1 MELGKNVYECRTG
14 KNWSQ
19 SELAE
24 ALNVSRQ
31 SVSKWENGMAVPD
44 VDKLI
49 KMSELFGITLDE
61 LVFGIKKDSPK
72 ETSKSAGSFWNDLP
86 PVRIISGL
94 IIMLFGMVFFLLS
107 VFWGDHLAFGEE
119 FGELVSLVIVLFSIS
134 MLATYHFKVWA
145 VCAVIYAA
153 YSLVCFGIINVTS
166 LTNYAFTFVAGLVLL
181 VWFIVWG
188 ISESK
193 KNNTEL

>member
-1 MELGKNVYECRTG
+1 MELGKNIYECRTG

-31 SVSKWENGMAVPD
+31 SVSKWENGMAIPD

-49 KMSELFGITLDE
+49 KMSELFDITLDE
-61 LVFGIKKDSPK
+61 LVFGLEK
-72 ETSKSAGSFWNDLP
+72 ETPNESVNTGGSFRKDLP
-86 PVRIISGL
+86 PVRIISGI

-107 VFWGDHLAFGEE
+107 VFWGDHLSFGEE
-119 FGELVSLVIVLFSIS
+119 FGELVSLVIVLLSIS
-134 MLATYHFKVWA
+134 LLATYHFKVWS
-145 VCAVIYAA
+145 VCAVVYAL
-153 YSLVCFGIINVTS
+153 YSLVCFGIFNVSS

-188 ISESK
+188 LSQSK
-193 KNNTEL
+193 KEQA